1 MTANPRYA
9 GAARRLSDRIEPTWV
24 DAFVH
29 ERSPGVIC
37 STGAP
42 SPSATAQMLCQP
54 SAASSRRALDRSKWD
69 SVTAGVRSP
78 PAFPHCRNHARNR
91 DGLTQATYDKGL
103 DA

>member
-37 STGAP
+37 LTGPVHPPLQRKCYANRRP
-42 SPSATAQMLCQP
+42 PAAGARWTDSAGIGSLRAADPHQHSPSAEIMRVIASVWPMAHTAK
-54 SAASSRRALDRSKWD
+54 D
-69 SVTAGVRSP
+69 
-78 PAFPHCRNHARNR
+78 
-91 DGLTQATYDKGL
+91 LT
-103 DA
+103 